1 MAAHPDR
8 FDAERGEAHYRAA
21 LALAEPRGMR
31 PLVARCYVGLGRLYR
46 RTGSGDEAQQHLALA
61 TAMFREMGMRII

>member
-1 MAAHPDR
+1 
-8 FDAERGEAHYRAA
+8 
-21 LALAEPRGMR
+21 MR
-31 PLVARCYVGLGRLYR
+31 PLVARCHVGLSRLYR